1 MLMMFQNLKQMKLI
15 KIKKEKILTIAIMT
29 QILIKFQK
37 ILNTRKLKIK

>member
-37 ILNTRKLKIK
+37 ILNTRK